1 MRDPADDNDHWE
13 PVHCHHCD
21 ACRRV
26 WLGMHTS
33 ATGVLWTEG
42 HCPACE
48 RDAWWDEAFQ
58 RQARTAEQYRAE
70 GRAEERER
78 LAAMVEA
85 LPVMTSY
92 PAPDAHNLA
101 YRYTTPR
108 TVAAKIRG
116 EA

>member
-1 MRDPADDNDHWE
+1 MRDPADDDDHYE

-33 ATGVLWTEG
+33 ATGALWPEG

-48 RDAWWDEAFQ
+48 RDTWWDEAFQ

-70 GRAEERER
+70 GRADERKRIAEAIEQEVADAYFPGGTTY
-78 LAAMVEA
+78 LSGLSFAAA
-85 LPVMTSY
+85 IT
-92 PAPDAHNLA
+92 
-101 YRYTTPR
+101 
-108 TVAAKIRG
+108 RG

>member
-1 MRDPADDNDHWE
+1 MTSPVAPRCPICRADPE
-13 PVHCHHCD
+13 TQI
-21 ACRRV
+21 R
-26 WLGMHTS
+26 
-33 ATGVLWTEG
+33 
-42 HCPACE
+42 
-48 RDAWWDEAFQ
+48 F
-58 RQARTAEQYRAE
+58 
-70 GRAEERER
+70 EERER
-78 LAAMVEA
+78 IAAMVEA

>member
-1 MRDPADDNDHWE
+1 
-13 PVHCHHCD
+13 
-21 ACRRV
+21 
-26 WLGMHTS
+26 MHTS

-42 HCPACE
+42 HCPTCE

-85 LPVMTSY
+85 LPIGVWVRSSETF
-92 PAPDAHNLA
+92 AQRRAL
-101 YRYTTPR
+101 TPGEI
-108 TVAAKIRG
+108 AAEIRSSK
-116 EA
+116 